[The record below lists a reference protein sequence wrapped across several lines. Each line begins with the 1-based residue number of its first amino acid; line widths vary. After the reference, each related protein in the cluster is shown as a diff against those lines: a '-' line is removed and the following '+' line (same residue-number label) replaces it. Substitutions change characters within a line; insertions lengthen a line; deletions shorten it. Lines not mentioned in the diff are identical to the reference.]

1 MENGVKEELMRMT
14 EGLDEWCAKRERR
27 RAINVYLFIAAG
39 TAALTVGGVMLC
51 RYVVSVQEGST
62 NDTLKIEVSML
73 EAEDNGNWKEC
84 WTGSVEM
91 KKWTHKND
99 YHKSWVAYRKPACCD
114 VRVPDVRRRVAS
126 CHVRRGDR

>member
-1 MENGVKEELMRMT
+1 MT

-27 RAINVYLFIAAG
+27 RAINAYLFIAAG
-39 TAALTVGGVMLC
+39 TAVLTVGGVILC
-51 RYVVSVQEGST
+51 RYVFSVQEGST
-62 NDTLKIEVSML
+62 NDTVKVEVSML
-73 EAEDNGNWKEC
+73 EAAGNGHWKEC

-91 KKWTHKND
+91 KKWTYKND
-99 YHKSWVAYRKPACCD
+99 YHMWRTAYRKPVYCD